1 MSLQW
6 KVARPERSACTTRR
20 PPSSRRSRRSVI
32 ETTSRPPSGSQP
44 RPEGCVGTSTIGSTT
59 PSGVTVTTRSPCMSE
74 TQRRPSRQRGPS
86 RKWKPSATTRRSV
99 VIRLSTSTSRTSSA
113 SRGGEPRPGSRL
125 RPAPPRRV
133 QVDDDG
139 LVRRRS
145 GATVVVPPRPAVSP
159 GRASRRPR
167 LEAPLR
173 LLGQRFSAQQI
184 RCTRRFGAAEP
195 RALRARGTRD
205 DTHQDHHN
213 ESSLHARTSTRRAR
227 RVGSPRHLRY
237 TTRID
242 QLPLTSR
249 LAPRDVRTGVFGYQ
263 DFRPGQEKIIAT
275 VLAGRDTIGVMRVLA
290 LTAPATRRVVGDI
303 IRQLGMVKPDGFK
316 GSFFR
321 PNLVLTAHKKGDGR
335 GSRKDLLAWVRRRA
349 GESGIIY
356 ALSRR
361 NVESLTDFLR
371 AAGVRAVPYH
381 AGLEDAVRERN
392 QNAFARDEVD
402 VVVATIAFGMG
413 IDKSN
418 VRYVIH
424 REMPRSIE
432 SYYQEIGRAGR
443 DGLAADCLLLYSWA
457 DVLSHE
463 RFQDGIEDDE
473 VGREARRKTRA
484 MYELADAPGC
494 RWRNLI
500 AYFDETIAAC
510 GASCDE
516 CRGVPFTELVQP
528 AKAARAPAAAAPAV
542 AGAPAA
548 DGALFQRL
556 RALRRALA
564 DAEGVPAYI
573 VFSDAVLA
581 RMAAERPTD
590 EAGLLAVA
598 GVGPAKLARYGHA
611 FLRVLR
617 EADGA

>member
-1 MSLQW
+1 
-6 KVARPERSACTTRR
+6 
-20 PPSSRRSRRSVI
+20 
-32 ETTSRPPSGSQP
+32 
-44 RPEGCVGTSTIGSTT
+44 
-59 PSGVTVTTRSPCMSE
+59 
-74 TQRRPSRQRGPS
+74 
-86 RKWKPSATTRRSV
+86 
-99 VIRLSTSTSRTSSA
+99 
-113 SRGGEPRPGSRL
+113 
-125 RPAPPRRV
+125 
-133 QVDDDG
+133 
-139 LVRRRS
+139 
-145 GATVVVPPRPAVSP
+145 
-159 GRASRRPR
+159 
-167 LEAPLR
+167 
-173 LLGQRFSAQQI
+173 
-184 RCTRRFGAAEP
+184 
-195 RALRARGTRD
+195 
-205 DTHQDHHN
+205 
-213 ESSLHARTSTRRAR
+213 
-227 RVGSPRHLRY
+227 
-237 TTRID
+237 
-242 QLPLTSR
+242 
-249 LAPRDVRTGVFGYQ
+249 
-263 DFRPGQEKIIAT
+263 
-275 VLAGRDTIGVMRVLA
+275 VLAGRDCIGVMPTGAGKSLTFQIPARLVPGTVLVVSPLISLMKDQVDALARNGFRATVINSTLDWETKRDRLRRLRAGEYELAYVAPEGLEGNLRGFLAGVNVSLVVVDEAHCISEWGHDFRPAYRKLKGLKQELGGIPILA
-290 LTAPATRRVVGDI
+290 LTATATRRVVGDI

-381 AGLEDAVRERN
+381 AGLDDAVRERN
-392 QNAFARDEVD
+392 QNAFARDEAD

-443 DGLAADCLLLYSWA
+443 DGLPADCLLLYSWA

-473 VGREARRKTRA
+473 VQREARRKTRA

-494 RWRNLI
+494 RWRNLV
-500 AYFDETIAAC
+500 AYLDETIAAC
-510 GASCDE
+510 GGSCDE
-516 CRGVPFTELVQP
+516 CRGVPFVELVKP
-528 AKAARAPAAAAPAV
+528 AKAAQAPAAPAPAV

-573 VFSDAVLA
+573 VFSAAVLA
-581 RMAAERPTD
+581 RMAAARPTD

-598 GVGPAKLARYGHA
+598 GVGPAKLARYGQA
-611 FLRVLR
+611 FLRLLR
-617 EADGA
+617 EADGG

>member
-1 MSLQW
+1 
-6 KVARPERSACTTRR
+6 
-20 PPSSRRSRRSVI
+20 
-32 ETTSRPPSGSQP
+32 
-44 RPEGCVGTSTIGSTT
+44 
-59 PSGVTVTTRSPCMSE
+59 
-74 TQRRPSRQRGPS
+74 
-86 RKWKPSATTRRSV
+86 
-99 VIRLSTSTSRTSSA
+99 
-113 SRGGEPRPGSRL
+113 
-125 RPAPPRRV
+125 
-133 QVDDDG
+133 
-139 LVRRRS
+139 
-145 GATVVVPPRPAVSP
+145 
-159 GRASRRPR
+159 
-167 LEAPLR
+167 
-173 LLGQRFSAQQI
+173 
-184 RCTRRFGAAEP
+184 
-195 RALRARGTRD
+195 
-205 DTHQDHHN
+205 
-213 ESSLHARTSTRRAR
+213 
-227 RVGSPRHLRY
+227 
-237 TTRID
+237 
-242 QLPLTSR
+242 
-249 LAPRDVRTGVFGYQ
+249 
-263 DFRPGQEKIIAT
+263 
-275 VLAGRDTIGVMRVLA
+275 A
-290 LTAPATRRVVGDI
+290 LTATATRRVVGDI

-316 GSFFR
+316 GSFCR

-335 GSRKDLLAWVRRRA
+335 GSRKDLLTWVRRRA

-356 ALSRR
+356 TLSRR

-371 AAGVRAVPYH
+371 AAGVRAVAYH

-392 QNAFARDEVD
+392 QNAFARDEAD

-443 DGLAADCLLLYSWA
+443 DGLAADCLLLYS
-457 DVLSHE
+457 
-463 RFQDGIEDDE
+463 
-473 VGREARRKTRA
+473 
-484 MYELADAPGC
+484 C
-494 RWRNLI
+494 
-500 AYFDETIAAC
+500 
-510 GASCDE
+510 
-516 CRGVPFTELVQP
+516 
-528 AKAARAPAAAAPAV
+528 
-542 AGAPAA
+542 AA